1 MFLSFGHRT
10 KSGWGKKTCELI
22 PPHQSL
28 TRQLPPQGEAFYV
41 IFLVRRIPTFLKVQR
56 IQNPK
61 SKIALS
67 NRLPPGG
74 KLSRKR
80 LMRGDI
86 SALSS
91 SRYINSRQ
99 NRTVLADRLLPVKN
113 FLVRVRGS
121 ARRSFLLHRKI
132 NLPQFFDEQI
142 YPPHQS
148 LTRQLPPRGKP
159 FTLPSW

>member
-1 MFLSFGHRT
+1 MFFSFGHRT
-10 KSGWGKKTCELI
+10 KSGWGKRTCELI

-28 TRQLPPQGEAFYV
+28 TRQLPPLGEAFYV

-74 KLSRKR
+74 KLSRQR

-91 SRYINSRQ
+91 FDIS
-99 NRTVLADRLLPVKN
+99 TPVKTEPLLLIG
-113 FLVRVRGS
+113 FPPGGSCRVS
-121 ARRSFLLHRKI
+121 
-132 NLPQFFDEQI
+132 D
-142 YPPHQS
+142 
-148 LTRQLPPRGKP
+148 
-159 FTLPSW
+159 